1 MSEYLS
7 ENDILI
13 FAGMCD
19 IMCHS
24 VSKIRIEYYDNDGR
38 KNKVELPD
46 VDNLFENK
54 QEFVDYLNSL
64 YKLYYDEIE

>member
-1 MSEYLS
+1 MT
-7 ENDILI
+7 
-13 FAGMCD
+13 
-19 IMCHS
+19 
-24 VSKIRIEYYDNDGR
+24 GR

-64 YKLYYDEIE
+64 YYDEIE